1 MRVPG
6 HGGRITTR
14 VLLAWAAASLAGCG
28 AATPKMDLKGLLASV
43 PSDPYGATCRER
55 SARMEEAVRTRRYV
69 PTALR
74 VGQWEG
80 TGALPGDRV
89 ETSRLAE
96 QLVSGNVR
104 SVLVEARAGLG
115 KSKLAEALEAATC
128 ARIPTARVE
137 MRAERLVNRAIGAP
151 DDAALVALIAETL
164 GVGREAAA
172 SEADFLQTLTQG
184 DWILIADALDELPV
198 DLRSVVSK
206 ALQALR
212 ARAPGMRLVL
222 LARSPVFSSNFLLYG
237 VGTRLDI
244 EPLDV
249 TSARERVATLVG
261 DAGRLQRF
269 WSFAQDAGLA
279 RTHRIDG
286 KERFVH
292 LATHRDIEV
301 AVELGA
307 ARSYEVPKGP
317 ISVPLQRSDIYLLA
331 VQSMLRAATPA
342 GGAPPDDLIAQVDR
356 MVDATRPD
364 TGTRSF
370 DLTRGGCV
378 AVGAPT
384 TCDILLGSPLFVQ
397 PDPSGPWRFANQSLA
412 DFFLARWADRF
423 LGEHRG
429 AGCDRVQFLDPLFES
444 SEIAAFLVGQPAGF
458 KCVTP
463 IVASLCRNGCSP
475 RSAAEM
481 LDEGLPEG
489 RARTD
494 ALTQISKS
502 DSGNLGTCVSE
513 TLSRLRR

>member
-1 MRVPG
+1 MTVLG
-6 HGGRITTR
+6 NGARILAG
-14 VLLAWAAASLAGCG
+14 LLAACAGTILAGCG
-28 AATPKMDLKGLLASV
+28 AATPKVDLKGLLASV
-43 PSDPYGATCRER
+43 PSDPYGTTCRDR
-55 SARMEEAVRTRRYV
+55 AAKMDDAVRTRRYV

-80 TGALPGDRV
+80 TGVLPGDRI

-115 KSKLAEALEAATC
+115 KSKLAEAIEAATC
-128 ARIPTARVE
+128 GRIPTARVE
-137 MRAERLVNRAIGAP
+137 LRAERLVNRAVGAP
-151 DDAALVALIAETL
+151 DDAALVALVAETL
-164 GVGREAAA
+164 GVGRDAGDAG
-172 SEADFLQTLTQG
+172 SNFQRTLTQG
-184 DWILIADALDELPV
+184 DWILIADALDELPI
-198 DLRSVVSK
+198 DLRPMASK

-212 ARAPGMRLVL
+212 ARSPGMRLVL
-222 LARSPVFSSNFLLYG
+222 QARSPVFSSNFLLYG
-237 VGTRLDI
+237 VRTRLDI
-244 EPLDV
+244 DPLDV
-249 TSARERVATLVG
+249 AAARERVATLVG

-279 RTHRIDG
+279 RTNRLDG

-307 ARSYEVPKGP
+307 ARGYEVPKGP
-317 ISVPLQRSDIYLLA
+317 TPIPLQRSDIYLLS
-331 VQSMLRAATPA
+331 VQAMLRAATPA
-342 GGAPPDDLIAQVDR
+342 GGPPPEDLLAQVDR

-364 TGTRSF
+364 TGTRGF
-370 DLTRGGCV
+370 DLTLGGCV

-384 TCDILLGSPLFVQ
+384 ACDILLKSPLFVH
-397 PDPSGPWRFANQSLA
+397 PEPNAPWRFTNQTLA

-423 LGEHRG
+423 LGENRG
-429 AGCDRVQFLDPLFES
+429 AGCDRVQFLEPLLES
-444 SEIAAFLVGQPAGF
+444 SEIAAFLVGQPSGF
-458 KCVTP
+458 KCVTS
-463 IVASLCRNGCSP
+463 IVASLCRSGCSP

-494 ALTQISKS
+494 ALTQISKN
-502 DSGNLGTCVSE
+502 DPGNVGTCVSE